1 MNIPGN
7 LIIKNGG
14 RVLATGTIDWLN
26 ETIENGADVIVDGGT
41 LRVIGDIRVEGKIVH
56 DENCTI
62 AACYPLE
69 EKEQKSLKI

>member
-7 LIIKNGG
+7 LIVKNGG
-14 RVLATGTIDWLN
+14 RVLATGSIDWGN
-26 ETIENGADVIVDGGT
+26 KEVENGCDVIVDGGM
-41 LRVIGDIRVEGKIVH
+41 LRVVGDIFIEGRVMH

-69 EKEQKSLKI
+69 EKE